1 MNQVKE
7 HLRLLAI
14 FHYIVGGIGF
24 LVSLFPVIHLVAG
37 LALLL
42 MPNPKV
48 PEITASSF
56 PPQAESGEIEVERG
70 TAEAPPSPPPHS
82 QPFGGEEKVVGI
94 AFVVFSSVFILI
106 GFTLSALIIRSGR
119 CLASHR
125 SHTFCIVIAGFLC
138 IFMPLG
144 TVLGVFTIIT
154 LLKPEA
160 RELFGLPS
168 LDGPG
173 IDGQSLPGS

>member
-56 PPQAESGEIEVERG
+56 PPQAESGEIEVEPLQLVLVAIARG
-70 TAEAPPSPPPHS
+70 
-82 QPFGGEEKVVGI
+82 
-94 AFVVFSSVFILI
+94 
-106 GFTLSALIIRSGR
+106 
-119 CLASHR
+119 
-125 SHTFCIVIAGFLC
+125 
-138 IFMPLG
+138 
-144 TVLGVFTIIT
+144 
-154 LLKPEA
+154 PE
-160 RELFGLPS
+160 GM
-168 LDGPG
+168 
-173 IDGQSLPGS
+173 